1 MPLVGLEPAAEL
13 LPGPLAQPLLLHTFV
28 ALANRQLPEQGCLI
42 LDFLPEKPT
51 DPATAVS
58 LATGLGTA
66 GVLRVRRRKGPLQ
79 GRALRTRL
87 ETRFQEARSDAAVL
101 DVVEQLNSTWD
112 TRLQLLT
119 NDCRHYSAA
128 LLTALTGRSY
138 TLEDVQIR

>member
-1 MPLVGLEPAAEL
+1 MRP
-13 LPGPLAQPLLLHTFV
+13 
-28 ALANRQLPEQGCLI
+28 PEQGCLV

-51 DPATAVS
+51 DPATAVA
-58 LATGLGTA
+58 LAAGLGTA

-87 ETRFQEARSDAAVL
+87 ETRFPDGMSDAAVL
-101 DVVEQLNSTWD
+101 ATVEQLNSTWN

-128 LLTALTGRSY
+128 LLTALTGRNY
-138 TLEDVQIR
+138 RLEDVQIR